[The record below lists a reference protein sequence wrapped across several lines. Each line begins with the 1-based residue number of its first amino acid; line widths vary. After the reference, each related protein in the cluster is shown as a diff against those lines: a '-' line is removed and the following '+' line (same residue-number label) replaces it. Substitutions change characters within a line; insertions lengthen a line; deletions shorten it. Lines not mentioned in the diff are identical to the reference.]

1 MKKFLL
7 LFCCLLVLSGCSV
20 KANYVSEINKN
31 KSMDVSIIMAFDD
44 EFIEAMLSFENGSE
58 EETVYTDEQKW
69 EYI

>member
-1 MKKFLL
+1 
-7 LFCCLLVLSGCSV
+7 
-20 KANYVSEINKN
+20 
-31 KSMDVSIIMAFDD
+31 MDVSIIMAFDD